1 MTRFLAMP
9 VCNVATAQILF
20 DALARELQSRDIPWS
35 NMIGFAS
42 NTASV
47 MVGARNSVLSR
58 LQSEQPKLFS
68 EIKPLRVLKHCTT
81 RWLSLQRCVKRLL
94 EQWPA
99 LFAYFD
105 RQIDIVA
112 SNDRLQRIAS
122 QLKDPKVKLFCHFV
136 AYPMKPLNNF
146 CMAFQT
152 HASRIGTHRSD
163 IYPLLKVY
171 MSNF

>member
-20 DALARELQSRDIPWS
+20 DALAHELQSRDIPWS

-81 RWLSLQRCVKRLL
+81 RWLSLQRCIKRLL

-105 RQIDIVA
+105 RQIDIV
-112 SNDRLQRIAS
+112 LQMTGCS
-122 QLKDPKVKLFCHFV
+122 GLHLS
-136 AYPMKPLNNF
+136 
-146 CMAFQT
+146 
-152 HASRIGTHRSD
+152 SRIQKSSSSAILWH
-163 IYPLLKVY
+163 IQ
-171 MSNF
+171 